1 MPAASSRRRR
11 TAEIFARPLHPYT
24 RHLVGSLPRIG
35 DASERKGLDGSP
47 PNLADPPPGCRFH
60 PRCPLAM
67 DVCRREQPAMI
78 ADATGSPG
86 RLLRGAPALGGAPV
100 TGALIELANV
110 RKSFTR
116 GGLLSHRRVQAVDDV
131 SFRIAA
137 DDPVIF
143 TIIGE
148 SGSGK
153 STLARMI
160 LNITPPTSGSIVFR
174 GRDLSTIRSGA
185 DRTAFMAAVQPI
197 FQNPFEAFNPLKRL
211 DHYLHVT
218 ARRFTGAKGEAVEQ
232 RTDEVLRQVGLSLAE
247 VRGRFPH
254 ELSGGQLQR
263 VAIARALVSRPA
275 PHRRRR
281 AGLDGRCVAAHVHR
295 QPVPGAARR
304 SRHLD
309 RLHHA

>member
-1 MPAASSRRRR
+1 VS
-11 TAEIFARPLHPYT
+11 
-24 RHLVGSLPRIG
+24 
-35 DASERKGLDGSP
+35 
-47 PNLADPPPGCRFH
+47 
-60 PRCPLAM
+60 
-67 DVCRREQPAMI
+67 
-78 ADATGSPG
+78 
-86 RLLRGAPALGGAPV
+86 
-100 TGALIELANV
+100 GALIELVNV

-174 GRDLSTIRSGA
+174 GRDLSTIRGGA

-218 ARRFTGAKGEAVEQ
+218 ARRFTGAKGQAVEQ
-232 RTDEVLRQVGLSLAE
+232 RTDEVLRQVGLSFAE

-275 PHRRRR
+275 LIVADEPVSMVDASLRMAIVNLFR
-281 AGLDGRCVAAHVHR
+281 ALRDDLGISIVYITHDLATAYYISDELMIMQKGKVVEA
-295 QPVPGAARR
+295 GAARPILSDPQHPY
-304 SRHLD
+304 SRQLKDAVLSPALASAHD
-309 RLHHA
+309 GANGGGDARPLHAL